1 MNKTLTC
8 IGCPMG
14 CQIEVELDEAG
25 NFVSSKGW
33 SCNIGKRYAKE
44 EVTAPVRTVTAL
56 VNVANRP
63 EPLSVKTAAPVPKG
77 SIFECL
83 KEIRTLKMNA
93 PVHIGDVVTDN
104 IAGTGIAVVATKNI
118 M

>member
-25 NFVSSKGW
+25 NFLSSKGW

-56 VNVANRP
+56 VDVTDRP

-83 KEIRTLKMNA
+83 KEMRTLKMNA

-118 M
+118 L

>member
-1 MNKTLTC
+1 MNRTLTC

-25 NFVSSKGW
+25 NFVDSKGW

-56 VNVANRP
+56 VNVTDRP
-63 EPLSVKTAAPVPKG
+63 EPLSVKTANPIPKG
-77 SIFECL
+77 KIFDCL
-83 KEIRTLKMNA
+83 AEIKTVKVHA
-93 PVHIGDVVTDN
+93 PVHIGDVVVEN
-104 IAGTGIAVVATKNI
+104 ICGTGIPIIATKNI
-118 M
+118 L

>member
-14 CQIEVELDEAG
+14 CQIEVELDAAG
-25 NFVSSKGW
+25 NFLSSKGW

-56 VNVANRP
+56 IDVTDRP
-63 EPLSVKTAAPVPKG
+63 EPLSVKTAAPVPKD

-83 KEIRTLKMNA
+83 KEMRTLKMNA

-118 M
+118 L

>member
-33 SCNIGKRYAKE
+33 SCNIGKRYAQE

-56 VNVANRP
+56 VDVVDRA
-63 EPLSVKTAAPVPKG
+63 EPLSVKTAAPIPKK
-77 SIFECL
+77 SIFTCL
-83 KEIRTLKMNA
+83 DEIRKLKMNA
-93 PVHIGDVVTDN
+93 PVHIGDIVAED
-104 IAGTGIAVVATKNI
+104 IAGTGISVVATKNI
-118 M
+118 L